1 MPKRID
7 PKVKE
12 RCVQQMLDHV
22 SEYPSPTAA
31 AGMSDTVAI
40 ASGSDRAIGSNCGWM
55 SMAMRMISCRRGGGR
70 EPGM

>member
-31 AGMSDTVAI
+31 AEADLAGAPLLGAFTAGFADIRNTLP
-40 ASGSDRAIGSNCGWM
+40 ASSSPWRRPGRDR
-55 SMAMRMISCRRGGGR
+55 
-70 EPGM
+70 